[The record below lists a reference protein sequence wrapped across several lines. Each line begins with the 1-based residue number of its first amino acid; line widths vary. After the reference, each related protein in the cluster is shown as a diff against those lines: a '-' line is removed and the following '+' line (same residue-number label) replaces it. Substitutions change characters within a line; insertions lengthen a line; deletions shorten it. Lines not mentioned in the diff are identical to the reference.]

1 MCSVIKTF
9 HIYNGMYLFIYGLY
23 NVSLFIYR
31 HTVDWI
37 YPLSITLKK
46 IMPPIGYLKSFILI
60 NILYIENRPV
70 EKYIFNY
77 KSD

>member
-31 HTVDWI
+31 HTVD
-37 YPLSITLKK
+37 
-46 IMPPIGYLKSFILI
+46 
-60 NILYIENRPV
+60 
-70 EKYIFNY
+70 
-77 KSD
+77 